1 MFCFLPDL
9 VVETQS
15 EGLQFQQQHISALDL
30 YILIRGVKI
39 GFLGASKK
47 KKKIVLFYKYKAQ
60 IHIQHINRYTVY
72 PWY

>member
-47 KKKIVLFYKYKAQ
+47 KKKSYFF
-60 IHIQHINRYTVY
+60 INIKHRYTY
-72 PWY
+72 ST

>member
-1 MFCFLPDL
+1 MFCFLPGL

-15 EGLQFQQQHISALDL
+15 EGLQFQQQQISALDL

-47 KKKIVLFYKYKAQ
+47 K
-60 IHIQHINRYTVY
+60 NRTFL
-72 PWY
+72 